1 MSEPAQ
7 METTTLAQ
15 NRSDRLERLERI
27 TELPLMLSSF
37 ALIPII
43 TGLYLWDLSP
53 LETRIYS
60 QAQIA
65 VWVLFAV
72 ALLAKIAV
80 APNKLQYIRK
90 NWLEVLLVVIPVIRP
105 LRILRAFIW
114 IARDIRRMNRL
125 VTIESLLAYGIG
137 TVLLAATVVTTA
149 ERTAD
154 GANILSFPDAL
165 YWSFVTVSTV
175 GYGDHFPVT
184 VVGKFTAVFLMF
196 FGIGIFG
203 ATAGKIFAALSKS
216 A

>member
-1 MSEPAQ
+1 MD
-7 METTTLAQ
+7 TTGRH
-15 NRSDRLERLERI
+15 NSSDRLKSLERI
-27 TELPLMLSSF
+27 TELPLMLASF
-37 ALIPII
+37 TLMPIL

-65 VWVLFAV
+65 VWGLFSV
-72 ALLAKIAV
+72 ALLAKISV
-80 APNKLQYIRK
+80 APDKLKYIRK

-114 IARDIRRMNRL
+114 IARDITRMNRL
-125 VTIESLLAYGIG
+125 ITLESLLAYGIG
-137 TVLLAATVVTTA
+137 MVLLAATVVTTV

-154 GANILSFPDAL
+154 GANILSFQDAL

-175 GYGDHFPVT
+175 GYGDHYPVT
-184 VVGKFTAVFLMF
+184 VVGKFTAVFLML

-203 ATAGKIFAALSKS
+203 AVIGKLISILSKN
-216 A
+216 

>member
-1 MSEPAQ
+1 MK
-7 METTTLAQ
+7 TTTLAQ
-15 NRSDRLERLERI
+15 NQSDRLERIERI
-27 TELPLMLSSF
+27 TELPLMLLSF
-37 ALIPII
+37 TLIPIF

-60 QAQIA
+60 QAQIV
-65 VWVLFAV
+65 VWALFAV
-72 ALLAKIAV
+72 ALLTKIAV
-80 APNKLQYIRK
+80 APDKLRYIRK

-105 LRILRAFIW
+105 LRILRAIIW
-114 IARDIRRMNRL
+114 ITRDITRMNRL
-125 VTIESLLAYGIG
+125 ITIESLLAYGIG

-203 ATAGKIFAALSKS
+203 AIAGKIFAALSKS
-216 A
+216 P

>member
-15 NRSDRLERLERI
+15 KQSDRLERIERI
-27 TELPLMLSSF
+27 TELPLMLLSF
-37 ALIPII
+37 TLIPII

-53 LETRIYS
+53 FETRLYS

-65 VWVLFAV
+65 VWGLFAV
-72 ALLAKIAV
+72 ALLAKIVV
-80 APNKLQYIRK
+80 APNKLRYIRR
-90 NWLEVLLVVIPVIRP
+90 NWLEVLLVVVPVIRP

-114 IARDIRRMNRL
+114 IARDVTRMHRL

-137 TVLLAATVVTTA
+137 TVLLAATVVTTV

-154 GANILSFPDAL
+154 GANILSFQDAL

-184 VVGKFTAVFLMF
+184 AVGKFTAVFLMF

-203 ATAGKIFAALSKS
+203 AIAGKIFAALSKG
-216 A
+216 

>member
-1 MSEPAQ
+1 M
-7 METTTLAQ
+7 LA
-15 NRSDRLERLERI
+15 
-27 TELPLMLSSF
+27 SF

-43 TGLYLWDLSP
+43 TGLYLWDLST

-65 VWVLFAV
+65 IWGLFAV

-80 APNKLQYIRK
+80 APDKLRYIRN

-114 IARDIRRMNRL
+114 IARDITRMNRL
-125 VTIESLLAYGIG
+125 VTLESLLAYGIG

-149 ERTAD
+149 ERTAA

-175 GYGDHFPVT
+175 GYGDHYPVT
-184 VVGKFTAVFLMF
+184 AVGKFTAVFLMF

-203 ATAGKIFAALSKS
+203 GIIAKIVAALSES
-216 A
+216 R

>member
-1 MSEPAQ
+1 MSEPVQ

-15 NRSDRLERLERI
+15 NQSDRLERLERI
-27 TELPLMLSSF
+27 TELPLMLASF

-43 TGLYLWDLSP
+43 TGLYLWDLST

-65 VWVLFAV
+65 IWALFAV

-80 APNKLQYIRK
+80 APDKLRYIRN

-114 IARDIRRMNRL
+114 IARDITRMNRL
-125 VTIESLLAYGIG
+125 VTLESLLAYGIG

-175 GYGDHFPVT
+175 GYGDHYPVT
-184 VVGKFTAVFLMF
+184 AVGKFTAVFLMF

-203 ATAGKIFAALSKS
+203 GIIAKIVAALSES
-216 A
+216 R